1 MAVCGECFVGL
12 CKRHPLQDHG
22 RGMTAKGPKTMSK
35 REVISHMYES
45 TVAKQ
50 LEKLRGAAK
59 SKMETAA
66 ATSIVTEADRV
77 S

>member
-1 MAVCGECFVGL
+1 
-12 CKRHPLQDHG
+12 
-22 RGMTAKGPKTMSK
+22 MSK
-35 REVISHMYES
+35 REVVKQMYES

-66 ATSIVTEADRV
+66 STTTVTEADRV
-77 S
+77 SQLGASIDIEPFLV